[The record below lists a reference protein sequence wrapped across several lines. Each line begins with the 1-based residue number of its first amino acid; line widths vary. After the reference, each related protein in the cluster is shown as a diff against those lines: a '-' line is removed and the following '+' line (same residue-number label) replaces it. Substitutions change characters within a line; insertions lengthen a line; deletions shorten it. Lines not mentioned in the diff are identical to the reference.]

1 MAVIYDSKKTAQAL
15 IDEVINE
22 ADISLYITIPTYIR
36 WLNALEQS
44 IYGGIVKGT
53 VKETVKGNNGKIPV
67 SKAVEDITAIY
78 AGSDALA
85 KISAELLP
93 LMSNDNFYAIS
104 NGNVLTNYGDA
115 DFDVYY
121 TERPTLKTE
130 SNYNTET
137 VKLPVEF
144 LELVY
149 CKLRGEAYK
158 LANED
163 GLAAKWLADYNAQ
176 IADFAAWHEARKG
189 YGE

>member
-1 MAVIYDSKKTAQAL
+1 MIYNSKKTAQAV

-22 ADISLYITIPTYIR
+22 ADISLYITVPTYLR

-44 IYGGIVKGT
+44 IYGSVVKGT
-53 VKETVKGNNGKIPV
+53 VEEKVKGTGGKIPV
-67 SKAVEDITAIY
+67 TKAVEDITAIY
-78 AGSDALA
+78 AGTDALA
-85 KISAELLP
+85 KVSAELLP
-93 LMSNDNFYAIS
+93 LVGNSNFYAIS
-104 NGNVLTNYGDA
+104 NGEVLTNYGDA
-115 DFDVYY
+115 EFTVYY
-121 TERPTLKTE
+121 TERPPLKTE

-137 VKLPVEF
+137 VKLPAEF
-144 LELVY
+144 LELAY

-176 IADFAAWHEARKG
+176 IADFAVWHEQRKG